1 MLIHDM
7 TRQASIDLLARARLC
22 RVAYVHE
29 GQPYVIPMC
38 CAYDNNYLYCF
49 STHGQKTTWMR
60 ANPLVCVEADE
71 VTSLHD
77 WATVV
82 VLGKY
87 EELPDTPE
95 YVELRKLAHALLQV
109 RPMWW
114 EPAYV
119 KTVLDEKTRPIE
131 AMYFRIH
138 IEQITGRCG
147 VPNSTSGE
155 KHIPTDKRFAGWF
168 RRIAGNPKRQKR
180 YR

>member
-29 GQPYVIPMC
+29 GQPYIIPMC
-38 CAYDNNYLYCF
+38 CAYDNNYLYSF

-60 ANPLVCVEADE
+60 ANPLVCVEAEE
-71 VTSLHD
+71 VTSLHE

-138 IEQITGRCG
+138 IEQITGHRG

-155 KHIPTDKRFAGWF
+155 KHIPTEKRSAGWF
-168 RRIAGNPKRQKR
+168 RRIVGNPKRQR
-180 YR
+180 R